1 MTRVYTR
8 AAGGLAAA
16 VLMVG
21 AVPAIAA
28 NKDTPAA
35 ALRDC
40 GAGNDPL
47 KGHYSVKVLQAA
59 LHDLQTNSL
68 QYTTCADAIENAIN
82 AQFAARKRRPARGTH
97 KPASTGSGPTVVP
110 PVTKPSPPPT
120 RRLIGKLNAEGGR
133 PVTLPTG
140 QTLTPGAVTS
150 GSASFLSSLP
160 TPLVIVLAV
169 LLAAVLAVGGRTL
182 NRIVRTRRSH

>member
-1 MTRVYTR
+1 MTRVFAR
-8 AAGGLAAA
+8 VAGGLAAA

-47 KGHYSVKVLQAA
+47 RGHYSVKVLQTA
-59 LHDLQTNSL
+59 LRDLQTNSL
-68 QYTTCADAIENAIN
+68 QYTTCADALENAIN
-82 AQFAARKRRPARGTH
+82 AQFAARKH
-97 KPASTGSGPTVVP
+97 KPTGGTRKPPSTGPAVP
-110 PVTKPSPPPT
+110 PPATKASPPPT
-120 RRLIGKLNAEGGR
+120 KRLIERLNAEGGR
-133 PVTLPTG
+133 PFMLPTG

-150 GSASFLSSLP
+150 GSASFLSGLP

-169 LLAAVLAVGGRTL
+169 LLAAVLAVAGRTL